1 MLDSDRSARTVVILS
16 GRIRAESRPGEYGH
30 VLIRP
35 APLRIGTTRDGWE
48 PVGLRYRPGDMPNA
62 RSAIFALSTVFLA
75 AACATGAASPSPVPP
90 TPAPTL
96 AIEHAKAATDVVLR
110 MSTGGGFVAPGF
122 LLTEAPE
129 FTLYGDGT
137 VVFRNPANVPAAPVP
152 DDGVFR
158 GAAFKTARLTEAQ
171 VQELLEFAIGPSG
184 LGIARAQYDP
194 CCVADAPSTT
204 FTLHAGGLNKEVT
217 VGALD
222 FDDLQPGP
230 DSLVRKAFKGLAERL
245 RNLDRIGIP
254 SPVYVPVAYRG
265 ILFDAGGGVEVPVR
279 DWPWTAFGPEGFT
292 APADPNG
299 NQTPTRTLTAGDVA
313 ALKVSG
319 LEGGAQSI
327 ALRAS
332 NGKIFLLGLRPL
344 LPGEKS

>member
-1 MLDSDRSARTVVILS
+1 
-16 GRIRAESRPGEYGH
+16 
-30 VLIRP
+30 
-35 APLRIGTTRDGWE
+35 
-48 PVGLRYRPGDMPNA
+48 MPNA
-62 RSAIFALSTVFLA
+62 RTAIFALSTVVLA
-75 AACATGAASPSPVPP
+75 AACATGAASLSPTLP

-96 AIEHAKAATDVVLR
+96 AIEHAKGWADVVLR

-137 VVFRNPANVPAAPVP
+137 VVFRNPANVPVAPVP

-158 GAAFKTARLTEAQ
+158 NAAFKTARLTEAQ
-171 VQELLEFAIGPSG
+171 IQELLEFAIGPSG

-204 FTLHAGGLNKEVT
+204 FILRAGGLDKEVS

-222 FDDLQPGP
+222 FDDPKPGP

-254 SPVYVPVAYRG
+254 SPAFVPTAYRG
-265 ILFDAGGGVEVPVR
+265 ILFDGAGGGAVPIR
-279 DWPWTAFGPEGFT
+279 DWPWMAFGPDGFT
-292 APADPNG
+292 SPADPNG
-299 NQTPTRTLTAGDVA
+299 NQTPTRTLTADEVA
-313 ALKVSG
+313 SLKVSG
-319 LEGGAQSI
+319 IEGGAQSI
-327 ALRAS
+327 ALRTS

-344 LPGEKS
+344 LPDEKS

>member
-1 MLDSDRSARTVVILS
+1 
-16 GRIRAESRPGEYGH
+16 
-30 VLIRP
+30 
-35 APLRIGTTRDGWE
+35 
-48 PVGLRYRPGDMPNA
+48 MPNA
-62 RSAIFALSTVFLA
+62 RPATFALSTVVLA
-75 AACATGAASPSPVPP
+75 AACATGAASPSPIPP

-96 AIEHAKAATDVVLR
+96 AIEHAKGATDVVLR
-110 MSTGGGFVAPGF
+110 MSTGGGFVPAGF

-137 VVFRNPANVPAAPVP
+137 VVFRNPANGPAAPVP
-152 DDGVFR
+152 DDGVIRNAPFR
-158 GAAFKTARLTEAQ
+158 TARLTEAQ

-204 FTLHAGGLNKEVT
+204 FNFRAGGPNKEVT

-222 FDDLQPGP
+222 FDDPQPGP

-245 RNLDRIGIP
+245 RNLDRTGVS
-254 SPVYVPVAYRG
+254 SPVFVPAAYRG
-265 ILFDAGGGVEVPVR
+265 VLFEGGGGLAVPIR
-279 DWPWTAFGPEGFT
+279 DWPWTTFGPDGFT

-299 NQTPTRTLTAGDVA
+299 NQTPTRTLTADEVA
-313 ALKVSG
+313 ALKISG

-327 ALRAS
+327 ALRTS
-332 NGKIFLLGLRPL
+332 NGKILLLGLRPL

>member
-1 MLDSDRSARTVVILS
+1 VLDSDRSARTVAILS
-16 GRIRAESRPGEYGH
+16 GRIRAESRAGEYSH

-35 APLRIGTTRDGWE
+35 APLRIGTTIDRWE
-48 PVGLRYRPGDMPNA
+48 PDGLRYRPGHMPNA
-62 RSAIFALSTVFLA
+62 RSAIFAVSTVVL
-75 AACATGAASPSPVPP
+75 AACAAGTASPSPTPS

-96 AIEHAKAATDVVLR
+96 AIEHAKGATDVVLR
-110 MSTGGGFVAPGF
+110 MSTGGGFVPQGF

-137 VVFRNPANVPAAPVP
+137 VVFRNPANVPTAPVP
-152 DDGVFR
+152 DDGVIRSAWFR
-158 GAAFKTARLTEAQ
+158 TARLTEAQ

-204 FTLHAGGLNKEVT
+204 FTLRAGGLDKEVA

-222 FDDLQPGP
+222 FDDPQPGA
-230 DSLVRKAFKGLAERL
+230 DSFVRKAFKGLAERL
-245 RNLDRIGIP
+245 RNLDRSGMP
-254 SPVYVPVAYRG
+254 SPAYVPAAYRG
-265 ILFDAGGGVEVPVR
+265 ILFDAGGGGLAVPIR
-279 DWPWTAFGPEGFT
+279 DWPWTAFGPDGFIS
-292 APADPNG
+292 PADPNG
-299 NQTPTRTLTAGDVA
+299 NQTPTRTLTADEVA
-313 ALKVSG
+313 ELKVNAI
-319 LEGGAQSI
+319 EGGAQSI
-327 ALRAS
+327 ALRTS